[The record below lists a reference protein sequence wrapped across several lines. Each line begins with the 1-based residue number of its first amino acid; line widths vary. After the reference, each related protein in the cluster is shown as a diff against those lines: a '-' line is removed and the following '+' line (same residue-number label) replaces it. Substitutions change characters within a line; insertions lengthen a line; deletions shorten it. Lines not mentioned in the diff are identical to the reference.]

1 MELLSLL
8 LVIWCVYVSEA
19 LWWTTSSSLI
29 LTGTRLGDFRA
40 RLGPSLPVREGRGFF
55 ASPLLPPFRYSF
67 ECELERVADQ
77 GRSRASRASVER
89 RVAQALAAATR
100 LRSLGQG
107 LFLYLFVVVPLA
119 IGSLGLI
126 RTWAPLLAIL
136 VVWLIAIVYTYR
148 QSWQKV
154 NHGKPSGWRGDAAL
168 MILSPLGASR
178 AADRLTRKALH
189 GLSPMRV
196 VSVATTAEE
205 FCRIA
210 RLVYFDEETPW
221 HSVAK
226 RDIDEILESDRL
238 EDMFVATPVREPGM
252 QGFCRRCHG
261 QVMRDSGTCPD
272 CVVVSITP
280 FDATDH
286 TDPVSHGIHG
296 IHGSGL

>member
-1 MELLSLL
+1 
-8 LVIWCVYVSEA
+8 
-19 LWWTTSSSLI
+19 
-29 LTGTRLGDFRA
+29 
-40 RLGPSLPVREGRGFF
+40 
-55 ASPLLPPFRYSF
+55 
-67 ECELERVADQ
+67 
-77 GRSRASRASVER
+77 
-89 RVAQALAAATR
+89 
-100 LRSLGQG
+100 
-107 LFLYLFVVVPLA
+107 
-119 IGSLGLI
+119 
-126 RTWAPLLAIL
+126 
-136 VVWLIAIVYTYR
+136 
-148 QSWQKV
+148 
-154 NHGKPSGWRGDAAL
+154 

-196 VSVATTAEE
+196 VRVAATAEE

-221 HSVAK
+221 HSAAK
-226 RDIDEILESDRL
+226 RDIDEILASDRL

-286 TDPVSHGIHG
+286 TDRVEPRITRTTQ
-296 IHGSGL
+296 IGL